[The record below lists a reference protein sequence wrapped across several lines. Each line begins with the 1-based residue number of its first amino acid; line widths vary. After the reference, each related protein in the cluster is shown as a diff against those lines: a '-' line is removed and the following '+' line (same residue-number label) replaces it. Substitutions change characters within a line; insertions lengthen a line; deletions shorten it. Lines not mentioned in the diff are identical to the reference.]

1 MRNIDLDQLRTFAV
15 AAELKSFTAAGASL
29 GTTQSAVSLRIAKL
43 EQQVG
48 RALLARTPRS
58 VSLTPDGVRFL
69 GHARAILDAHDTALV
84 ELSGMGERSV
94 LRLAVSDHA
103 AGAHLAGALASIKSS
118 LPMLTPEVVVGSS
131 AEMSDAFARGEAD
144 AAIVR
149 CEGGRREGT
158 PLFAD
163 PLVWAAGPGHQWSRA
178 RVVPLLALRSE
189 CGVKSAATSALDE
202 AGISWCFAFL
212 GGSVMALQAAAQAG
226 LGIGVFG
233 TRHVPSGC
241 NVLGDE
247 VGLPKLPAATVVLH
261 TRLTGGTRRA
271 LEAAFSSA
279 A

>member
-69 GHARAILDAHDTALV
+69 GHARAILDAHDTALMD
-84 ELSGMGERSV
+84 LSGTGERSV

-103 AGAHLAGALASIKSS
+103 AGARLAGALASLKAS
-118 LPMLTPEVVVGSS
+118 LPTLTPEVVVGSS
-131 AEMSDAFARGEAD
+131 SEMSEAFARGEAD

-149 CEGGRREGT
+149 CEGGRREGI
-158 PLFAD
+158 PLFTD
-163 PLVWAAGPGHQWSRA
+163 PLVWATGPVHQWSRG

-189 CGVKSAATSALDE
+189 CGVKASAIRALDE
-202 AGISWCFAFL
+202 AGLAWRFAFL
-212 GGSVMALQAAAQAG
+212 GGSVMALQAALQAG
-226 LGIGVFG
+226 LGVGVLG
-233 TRHVPSGC
+233 GRHVPPGSS
-241 NVLGDE
+241 VLDDGA
-247 VGLPKLPAATVVLH
+247 GLPTLPVGHVIML
-261 TRLTGGTRRA
+261 TRLTGGTRKA
-271 LEAAFSSA
+271 LAAAFSSA